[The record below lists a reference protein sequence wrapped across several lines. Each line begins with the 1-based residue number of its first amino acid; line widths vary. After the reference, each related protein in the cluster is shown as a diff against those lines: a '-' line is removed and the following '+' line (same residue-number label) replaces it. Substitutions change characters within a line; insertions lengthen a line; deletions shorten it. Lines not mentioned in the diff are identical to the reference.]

1 MIEIFEADP
10 RLPEQAQAIVDLMD
24 TYARDPMG
32 GGEGLSDRVKADLP
46 AELAKRQTA
55 HIILALSDRE
65 PAGLVVCFEGFST
78 FACQPL
84 LNIHDVIVAPA
95 FRCKGLA
102 KRMLHKAEQIAM
114 DLGCCKLTLEVL
126 EGNHMAQA
134 VYRSCGFAG
143 YELDPKMGNAMFWQK
158 KLAP

>member
-84 LNIHDVIVAPA
+84 L
-95 FRCKGLA
+95 
-102 KRMLHKAEQIAM
+102 M
-114 DLGCCKLTLEVL
+114 
-126 EGNHMAQA
+126 
-134 VYRSCGFAG
+134 
-143 YELDPKMGNAMFWQK
+143 
-158 KLAP
+158 